1 MASTQCL
8 PVSFLGELL
17 GGTHDFGV
25 AGDTFY
31 LALYSS
37 SATLNSST
45 TVYTTTNEVTGTN
58 YVAGGNALTN
68 QGASTSGTTAYT
80 DFADCV
86 FTNVTIT
93 ARYGLIYN
101 STEANKAVAVLDFG
115 TDKTATGQT
124 MTIVFP
130 AAGASTAI
138 IQIVEN

>member
-1 MASTQCL
+1 M
-8 PVSFLGELL
+8 SFLGQLL
-17 GGTHDFGV
+17 TGTHDFSV
-25 AGDTFY
+25 AGDAY
-31 LALYSS
+31 KLALYSS

-45 TVYTTTNEVTGTN
+45 TAYTTTGEVTGAN
-58 YVAGGNALTN
+58 YTAGGNALTN

-115 TDKTATGQT
+115 SDKTATGQT
-124 MTIVFP
+124 FTVVMPTP
-130 AAGASTAI
+130 SATTAI
-138 IQIVEN
+138 IQITET